1 MTVEKWFSP
10 KKHTG
15 WHKTMP
21 ATKRRQ
27 VALKA
32 HKNNAL
38 SAARSL
44 QALANVTQDEQTRK
58 LARADALYFYN
69 LHEKEKKTK

>member
-44 QALANVTQDEQTRK
+44 QALANVTKDRETKK
-58 LARADALYFYN
+58 LAQVDAEYFFN
-69 LHEKEKKTK
+69 LNRKEKK